1 METLTNTTLDG
12 LKLLSRGKVRD
23 VYETS
28 DPDQLLF
35 VASDRISA
43 YDVILNNG
51 IPGKGAILTQ
61 MSLFW
66 FEKLKNVIPNHF
78 ITANVEDMPA
88 EIQLHAEKIKGRSM
102 LVRRAKVIP
111 IEAITRGYI
120 TGSAWAEYKTKG
132 TMHNIQLPEGL
143 KESEKLP
150 QPVFTPSTK
159 AEAGQHDENIHP
171 DTARNLVG
179 VAVYDRVSS
188 AAVELYARAAEYA
201 LAQGVIIADTKF
213 EFGLVPCQQYDHAI
227 MIDGHPM
234 EVILVDEVLTPDS
247 SRFWPASDY
256 KEGITPPSYDKQYL
270 RDWMRSAGF
279 VKGLEEG
286 PDGQGWTIPPD
297 VLEGT
302 KVRYEEALQRL
313 LGNVNT
319 SV

>member
-1 METLTNTTLDG
+1 MGTLTNIDLDG

-28 DPDQLLF
+28 DPNQLLF

-51 IPGKGAILTQ
+51 IPGKGAILTK

-66 FEKLKNVIPNHF
+66 FEKLKDVIPNHF
-78 ITANVEDMPA
+78 ITANIEEMPA
-88 EIQLHAEKIKGRSM
+88 EIQVHAERIKGRSM

-111 IEAITRGYI
+111 IEAITRGYLS
-120 TGSAWAEYKTKG
+120 GSAWAEYKIKG
-132 TMHNIQLPEGL
+132 TMHDIKLPEGL
-143 KESEKLP
+143 KESQKLP

-171 DTARNLVG
+171 DTARKLVG
-179 VAVYDRVSS
+179 DAVYDRVSS
-188 AAVELYARAAEYA
+188 AAVELYARAAEHA

-213 EFGLVPCQQYDHAI
+213 EFGLVPCEETDSAI
-227 MIDGHPM
+227 VVDGQSM

-247 SRFWPASDY
+247 SRFWPASEY
-256 KEGITPPSYDKQYL
+256 EEGITPPSYDKQYL
-270 RDWMRSAGF
+270 RDWMRAAGF
-279 VKGLEEG
+279 VKGLEQG
-286 PDGQGWTIPPD
+286 PDGQGWTIPAD

-302 KVRYEEALQRL
+302 RKRYEEALQRL
-313 LGNVNT
+313 LGHSST